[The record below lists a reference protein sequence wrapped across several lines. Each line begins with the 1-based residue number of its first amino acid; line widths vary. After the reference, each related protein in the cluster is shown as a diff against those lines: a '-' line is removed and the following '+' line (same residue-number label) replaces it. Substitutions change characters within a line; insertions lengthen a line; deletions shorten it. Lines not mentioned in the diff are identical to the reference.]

1 MPSDIAKK
9 LALPSLTAHS
19 MRKPRRLRISGH
31 LRALAIQ
38 KGFALEVTVQGTRVR
53 LIDEGIG
60 NAVKNSER
68 GLASFSERE
77 AMLFLADCAPPDER

>member
-1 MPSDIAKK
+1 
-9 LALPSLTAHS
+9 
-19 MRKPRRLRISGH
+19 MRKPKRFRISGQ

-60 NAVKNSER
+60 HAIKNSGR
-68 GLASFSERE
+68 GLASFTERE
-77 AMLFLADCAPPDER
+77 AMLYLADCEPPEQRGSPLLSAR